1 MGYCFM
7 HIDKVKSVAQMK
19 NDYTHNFRLVEIANA
34 NPQLSCFNDEIVS
47 LNGRSYED
55 AFNDTL
61 ISLKLQNG
69 AQKNLRAN
77 GVYALDIVMTMS
89 LEDAERIDIEEWKKA
104 NVEWLKQTFN
114 PPEKR
119 GRNGEMIEMENVK
132 SVIFH
137 GDEAGAPHLH
147 AFVIPVDDKG
157 KLNASYYDGPGK
169 YRELQNSYAKAM
181 ANFGL
186 DRGLEGSVAKHNDVK
201 RYYTALNKVIADDLP
216 EPLKNETITQYRQ
229 RANEIY
235 HEAKLKAFG
244 ENEKLQRALVE
255 TKTISKNYD
264 LSLKTEL
271 IQKDNELR
279 SIKKEIEKQND
290 KFFHI
295 TGIDKDNE
303 MDTPELIRE
312 VRHDIEEIRNIK
324 KAVMDYPDK
333 EFTQK
338 FEKDYEYLLLWQQQR
353 VKHNKRKN
361 REKEIVDRTE
371 ETVSSFV

>member
-19 NDYTHNFRLVEIANA
+19 NDYTHNFRLVEVANA

-361 REKEIVDRTE
+361 REKEIVD
-371 ETVSSFV
+371 VSILKFV

>member
-19 NDYTHNFRLVEIANA
+19 NDYTHNFRLVEVANA

-137 GDEAGAPHLH
+137 ARSRRSS
-147 AFVIPVDDKG
+147 FTCFCNSSRCKG

-235 HEAKLKAFG
+235 HEAKLKAF

-371 ETVSSFV
+371 S

>member
-19 NDYTHNFRLVEIANA
+19 NDYTHNFRLVEVANA

-89 LEDAERIDIEEWKKA
+89 LEDAERIDIEEWKKV

-119 GRNGEMIEMENVK
+119 GRNGEMIEIENVK

-244 ENEKLQRALVE
+244 ENEKLQRALIE

-324 KAVMDYPDK
+324 KAVVDYPDK

-371 ETVSSFV
+371 S